1 MVKLMRRNLDWWA
14 VITATI
20 FLGFQVVCDLSLP
33 NLTSNLI
40 NNGVAKGNVGYIWQI
55 GLQMLGLTLVGIF
68 AAAGNVYFASTQA
81 QKMGARLRGKIFK
94 KVLSFGNYEMDK
106 FGSSSLIT
114 RTTNDVMQIQ
124 NVTIMMLRMM
134 IMAPLMLIGASVM
147 AYFNEKRLTSIFL
160 VSIPILLIAIGCAM
174 YFAVP
179 LFQKLQKQID
189 RINLI
194 FREGLTGVR
203 VIRAFRQDKFEQER
217 FDRANKDYTETG
229 IKVFS
234 IVSLMFPIM
243 TLVLNVTNM
252 GIIWFGAKLIA
263 NHEMQVGNLVAF
275 MTYASMILFS
285 FMMLSMIFVLVP
297 RAEAAAKR
305 INAVLEIENSINDV
319 ESEIDSDKDKLRASL
334 EFKDVSFRYRGAED
348 LALDNLSVDV
358 KAGETLAIIGGTGS
372 GKSTLINLIPRL
384 YDVNSGEV
392 LVDGNDVRKYSLH
405 DLHDKVAF
413 VQQKAVL
420 FKGTIRSNL
429 LIGNPEATEEDMWKA
444 LEIAQAKDFISDL
457 PDGLDAVVE
466 QGGDNFSGGQKQ
478 RLAIARAI
486 IKPASIYVFDD
497 SFSALDFKTDA
508 KLRLALRQDERISKA
523 IIVIVAQR
531 ISTVTGAD
539 HIVVLDEGKVVG
551 QGTHK
556 ELLADNTTYQ
566 EIVESQ
572 MKELQSNARTWR

>member
-305 INAVLEIENSINDV
+305 INAILEIENSINDV
-319 ESEIDSDKDKLRASL
+319 ESEIDSDSDKLQASL

-466 QGGDNFSGGQKQ
+466 QDGDNFSGGQKQ

-497 SFSALDFKTDA
+497 FFSALDFKTDA

-572 MKELQSNARTWR
+572 MKGAAI

>member
-319 ESEIDSDKDKLRASL
+319 ESEIDSDSDKLQASL

-572 MKELQSNARTWR
+572 MKGAAI

>member
-134 IMAPLMLIGASVM
+134 IMAPLMLIGASIM

-319 ESEIDSDKDKLRASL
+319 ESEIGRDSDKLQASL
-334 EFKDVSFRYRGAED
+334 EFKNVSFRYRGAED

-457 PDGLDAVVE
+457 PDRLAAVVE

-572 MKELQSNARTWR
+572 MKGAAI

>member
-14 VITATI
+14 IITATI

-305 INAVLEIENSINDV
+305 INAVLEIENSINDA
-319 ESEIDSDKDKLRASL
+319 ESEIGRDSDKIQASL
-334 EFKDVSFRYRGAED
+334 EFKNVSFRYRGAED

-384 YDVNSGEV
+384 YDVNSGKV
-392 LVDGNDVRKYSLH
+392 WVDGNDVRKYSLH

-572 MKELQSNARTWR
+572 MKGAAI

>member
-1 MVKLMRRNLDWWA
+1 MIKLMRRNLDWWA

-297 RAEAAAKR
+297 RAEAATKR
-305 INAVLEIENSINDV
+305 INAVLEIENSINDA
-319 ESEIDSDKDKLRASL
+319 ESEIGRDSDKIQASL
-334 EFKDVSFRYRGAED
+334 EFKNVSFRYRGAED

-572 MKELQSNARTWR
+572 MKGAAI

>member
-14 VITATI
+14 IITATI

-305 INAVLEIENSINDV
+305 INAVLEIENSINDA
-319 ESEIDSDKDKLRASL
+319 ESEIGRDSDKIQASL
-334 EFKDVSFRYRGAED
+334 EFKNVSFRYRGAED

-384 YDVNSGEV
+384 YDVNSGKV

-444 LEIAQAKDFISDL
+444 LEIAQDKDFISDL

-572 MKELQSNARTWR
+572 MKGAAI

>member
-14 VITATI
+14 IITATI

-305 INAVLEIENSINDV
+305 INAVLEIENSINDA
-319 ESEIDSDKDKLRASL
+319 ESEIGRDSDKIQASL
-334 EFKDVSFRYRGAED
+334 EFKNVSFRYRGAED

-384 YDVNSGEV
+384 YDVNSGKV

-572 MKELQSNARTWR
+572 MKGAAI

>member
-14 VITATI
+14 IITATI

-319 ESEIDSDKDKLRASL
+319 KSEIDHDSDKLQASL

-508 KLRLALRQDERISKA
+508 KLRLALRQDERISKS

-572 MKELQSNARTWR
+572 MKGAAI

>member
-217 FDRANKDYTETG
+217 FDKANKDYTETG

-319 ESEIDSDKDKLRASL
+319 ESEIGRDSDKLQASL
-334 EFKDVSFRYRGAED
+334 EFKNVSFRYRGAED

-556 ELLADNTTYQ
+556 ELLTNNTTYQ

-572 MKELQSNARTWR
+572 MKGAAI

>member
-134 IMAPLMLIGASVM
+134 IMAPLMLIGASIM

-305 INAVLEIENSINDV
+305 INAVLEIENSINDA
-319 ESEIDSDKDKLRASL
+319 ESEIGRDSDKIQASL
-334 EFKDVSFRYRGAED
+334 EFKNVSFRYRGAED

-466 QGGDNFSGGQKQ
+466 QGGNNFSGGQKQ

-572 MKELQSNARTWR
+572 MKGAAI

>member
-14 VITATI
+14 IITATI

-252 GIIWFGAKLIA
+252 GIIWFGARLIA
-263 NHEMQVGNLVAF
+263 SHEMQVGNLVAF

-305 INAVLEIENSINDV
+305 INTVLEIENSINDV
-319 ESEIDSDKDKLRASL
+319 ESEIGRDSDKLQASL
-334 EFKDVSFRYRGAED
+334 EFKNVSFRYRGAED

-508 KLRLALRQDERISKA
+508 KLRLALRQDERISKV

-572 MKELQSNARTWR
+572 MKGAAI

>member
-305 INAVLEIENSINDV
+305 INAVLEIENSINDA
-319 ESEIDSDKDKLRASL
+319 ESEIGRDSDKIQASL
-334 EFKDVSFRYRGAED
+334 EFKNVSFRYRGAED

-508 KLRLALRQDERISKA
+508 KLRLALRQDERISKS

-572 MKELQSNARTWR
+572 MKGAAI

>member
-40 NNGVAKGNVGYIWQI
+40 NIGVAKGNVGYIWQI

-319 ESEIDSDKDKLRASL
+319 ESEIGRDSDKLQASL
-334 EFKDVSFRYRGAED
+334 EFKNVSFRYRGAED

-572 MKELQSNARTWR
+572 MKGAAI

>member
-305 INAVLEIENSINDV
+305 INAVLEIENSIDDA
-319 ESEIDSDKDKLRASL
+319 ESEIGRDSDKIQASL
-334 EFKDVSFRYRGAED
+334 EFKNVSFRYRGAED

-358 KAGETLAIIGGTGS
+358 KGGETLAIIGGTGS

-444 LEIAQAKDFISDL
+444 LEVAQAKDFISDL

-572 MKELQSNARTWR
+572 MKGAAI

>member
-1 MVKLMRRNLDWWA
+1 MIKLMRRNLDWWA

-40 NNGVAKGNVGYIWQI
+40 NNGVAKGNIGYIWQI

-319 ESEIDSDKDKLRASL
+319 ESEIGSDSDKLQASL
-334 EFKDVSFRYRGAED
+334 EFKNVSFRYRGAED

-358 KAGETLAIIGGTGS
+358 KAGETLVIIGGTGS

-444 LEIAQAKDFISDL
+444 LEIAQAKDFILDL

-572 MKELQSNARTWR
+572 MKGAAI

>member
-305 INAVLEIENSINDV
+305 INTVLEIENSINDV
-319 ESEIDSDKDKLRASL
+319 ESEIGRDSDKIQASL
-334 EFKDVSFRYRGAED
+334 EFKNVSFRYRGAED

-572 MKELQSNARTWR
+572 MKGAAI

>member
-14 VITATI
+14 IITATI

-134 IMAPLMLIGASVM
+134 IMAPLMLIGASIM

-319 ESEIDSDKDKLRASL
+319 ESEIGRDSDKIQASL
-334 EFKDVSFRYRGAED
+334 EFKNVSFRYRGAED

-572 MKELQSNARTWR
+572 MKGAAI

>member
-14 VITATI
+14 IITATI

-305 INAVLEIENSINDV
+305 INAVLEIENSINDA
-319 ESEIDSDKDKLRASL
+319 ESEIGRDSDKLQASL
-334 EFKDVSFRYRGAED
+334 EFKNVSFRYRGAED

-551 QGTHK
+551 QGIHK

-572 MKELQSNARTWR
+572 MKGAAI

>member
-14 VITATI
+14 IITATI

-285 FMMLSMIFVLVP
+285 FMMLSMIFVLIP

-319 ESEIDSDKDKLRASL
+319 ESEIGSDSDKLQASL
-334 EFKDVSFRYRGAED
+334 EFKNVSFRYRGAED

-556 ELLADNTTYQ
+556 ELLTDNTTYQ

-572 MKELQSNARTWR
+572 MKGAAI

>member
-40 NNGVAKGNVGYIWQI
+40 NNGIAKGNVGYIWQI

-305 INAVLEIENSINDV
+305 INAVLEIENSINDA
-319 ESEIDSDKDKLRASL
+319 ESEIGRDSDKIQASL
-334 EFKDVSFRYRGAED
+334 EFKNVSFRYRGAED

-497 SFSALDFKTDA
+497 FFSALDFKTDA

-572 MKELQSNARTWR
+572 MKGAAI

>member
-14 VITATI
+14 IITATI

-217 FDRANKDYTETG
+217 FDRSNKDYTETG

-285 FMMLSMIFVLVP
+285 FMMLSMIFVLIP

-305 INAVLEIENSINDV
+305 INAVLEIENSINDA
-319 ESEIDSDKDKLRASL
+319 ESEIGRDSDKLQASL
-334 EFKDVSFRYRGAED
+334 EFKNVSFRYRGAED

-572 MKELQSNARTWR
+572 MKGAAI

>member
-319 ESEIDSDKDKLRASL
+319 ESEIGRDSDKIQASL
-334 EFKDVSFRYRGAED
+334 EFKNVSFRYRGAED

-478 RLAIARAI
+478 RLSIARAI

-572 MKELQSNARTWR
+572 MKGAAI

>member
-285 FMMLSMIFVLVP
+285 FMMLSTIFVLVP

-305 INAVLEIENSINDV
+305 INTVLEIENSINDV
-319 ESEIDSDKDKLRASL
+319 ESEIGRDSDKLQASL
-334 EFKDVSFRYRGAED
+334 EFKNVSFRYRGAED

-572 MKELQSNARTWR
+572 MKGAAI

>member
-14 VITATI
+14 IITATI

-305 INAVLEIENSINDV
+305 INAVLEIENSINDA
-319 ESEIDSDKDKLRASL
+319 ESEIGRDSDKIQASL
-334 EFKDVSFRYRGAED
+334 EFKNVSFRYRGAED

-358 KAGETLAIIGGTGS
+358 KAGETLAIIDGTGS

-384 YDVNSGEV
+384 YDVNSGKV

-572 MKELQSNARTWR
+572 MKGAAI

>member
-319 ESEIDSDKDKLRASL
+319 ESEIGSDSDKLQASL
-334 EFKDVSFRYRGAED
+334 EFKNVSFRYRGAED

-358 KAGETLAIIGGTGS
+358 KAGETLTIIGGTGS

-572 MKELQSNARTWR
+572 MKGAAI

>member
-305 INAVLEIENSINDV
+305 INAVLEIENSINDA
-319 ESEIDSDKDKLRASL
+319 ESEIGRDSDKIQASL
-334 EFKDVSFRYRGAED
+334 EFKNVSFRYRGAED

-556 ELLADNTTYQ
+556 ELLTNNTTYQ

-572 MKELQSNARTWR
+572 MKGAAI

>member
-305 INAVLEIENSINDV
+305 INAVLEIENSINDA
-319 ESEIDSDKDKLRASL
+319 ESEIGRDSDKIQASL
-334 EFKDVSFRYRGAED
+334 EFKNVSFRYRGAED

-413 VQQKAVL
+413 VQQKTVL

-572 MKELQSNARTWR
+572 MKGAAI

>member
-14 VITATI
+14 IITATI

-134 IMAPLMLIGASVM
+134 IMAPLMLIGASIM

-234 IVSLMFPIM
+234 IVSLMFPVM

-252 GIIWFGAKLIA
+252 GIIWFGARLIA

-319 ESEIDSDKDKLRASL
+319 ESEIGRDSDKIQASL
-334 EFKDVSFRYRGAED
+334 EFKNVSFRYRGAED

-572 MKELQSNARTWR
+572 MKGAAI

>member
-14 VITATI
+14 IITATI

-81 QKMGARLRGKIFK
+81 QKMSARLRGKIFK

-285 FMMLSMIFVLVP
+285 FMMLSMIFVLIP

-305 INAVLEIENSINDV
+305 INAVLEIENSINDA
-319 ESEIDSDKDKLRASL
+319 ESEIGRDSDKIQASL
-334 EFKDVSFRYRGAED
+334 EFKNVSFRYRGAED

-556 ELLADNTTYQ
+556 ELLTDNTTYQ

-572 MKELQSNARTWR
+572 MKGAAI

>member
-252 GIIWFGAKLIA
+252 GIIWFGARLIA

-285 FMMLSMIFVLVP
+285 FMMLSMIFVLIP
-297 RAEAAAKR
+297 RAEEAAKR
-305 INAVLEIENSINDV
+305 INAVLEIENSINDA
-319 ESEIDSDKDKLRASL
+319 ESEIGRDSDKIQASL
-334 EFKDVSFRYRGAED
+334 EFKNVSFRYRGAED

-572 MKELQSNARTWR
+572 MKGAAI

>member
-319 ESEIDSDKDKLRASL
+319 ESEIGRDSDKIQASL
-334 EFKDVSFRYRGAED
+334 EFKNVSFRYRGAED

-572 MKELQSNARTWR
+572 MKGAAI

>member
-1 MVKLMRRNLDWWA
+1 MVKLMRRNLDWWT

-252 GIIWFGAKLIA
+252 GIIWFGARLIA

-285 FMMLSMIFVLVP
+285 FMMLSMIFVLIP
-297 RAEAAAKR
+297 RAEVAAKR
-305 INAVLEIENSINDV
+305 INAVLEIENSINDA
-319 ESEIDSDKDKLRASL
+319 ESEIGRDSDKIQASL
-334 EFKDVSFRYRGAED
+334 EFKNVSFRYRGAED

-572 MKELQSNARTWR
+572 MKGAAI

>member
-1 MVKLMRRNLDWWA
+1 MVKLMRRNLDWWV

-305 INAVLEIENSINDV
+305 INAVLEIENSINDA
-319 ESEIDSDKDKLRASL
+319 ESEIGRDSDKIQASL
-334 EFKDVSFRYRGAED
+334 EFKNVSFRYRGAED

-572 MKELQSNARTWR
+572 MKGAAI

>member
-305 INAVLEIENSINDV
+305 INAVLEIENSINDA
-319 ESEIDSDKDKLRASL
+319 ESEIGRDSDKIQASL
-334 EFKDVSFRYRGAED
+334 EFKNVSFRYRGAED

-392 LVDGNDVRKYSLH
+392 LIDGNDVRKYSLH

-572 MKELQSNARTWR
+572 MKGAAI

>member
-174 YFAVP
+174 YLAVP

-305 INAVLEIENSINDV
+305 INAVLEIENSINDA
-319 ESEIDSDKDKLRASL
+319 ESEIGRDSDKIQASL
-334 EFKDVSFRYRGAED
+334 EFKNVSFRYRGAED

-572 MKELQSNARTWR
+572 MKGAAI

>member
-94 KVLSFGNYEMDK
+94 KVLFFGNYEMDK

-194 FREGLTGVR
+194 FREGLTGAR

-319 ESEIDSDKDKLRASL
+319 KSEIDHDSDKLQASL

-508 KLRLALRQDERISKA
+508 KLRLALRQDERISKS

-572 MKELQSNARTWR
+572 MKGAAI

>member
-174 YFAVP
+174 YFAAP

-319 ESEIDSDKDKLRASL
+319 ESEIGSDSDKLQASL
-334 EFKDVSFRYRGAED
+334 EFKNVSFRYRGAED

-572 MKELQSNARTWR
+572 MKGAAI

>member
-81 QKMGARLRGKIFK
+81 QKMGARLREKIFK

-305 INAVLEIENSINDV
+305 INAVLEIENSINDA
-319 ESEIDSDKDKLRASL
+319 ESEIGRDSDKIQASL
-334 EFKDVSFRYRGAED
+334 EFKNVSFRYRGAED

-572 MKELQSNARTWR
+572 MKGAAI

>member
-14 VITATI
+14 IITATI

-134 IMAPLMLIGASVM
+134 IMAPLMLIGASIM

-252 GIIWFGAKLIA
+252 GIIWFGARLIA
-263 NHEMQVGNLVAF
+263 SHEMQVGNLVAF

-319 ESEIDSDKDKLRASL
+319 ESEIGRDSDKIQTSL
-334 EFKDVSFRYRGAED
+334 EFKNVSFRYRGAED

-572 MKELQSNARTWR
+572 MKGAAI